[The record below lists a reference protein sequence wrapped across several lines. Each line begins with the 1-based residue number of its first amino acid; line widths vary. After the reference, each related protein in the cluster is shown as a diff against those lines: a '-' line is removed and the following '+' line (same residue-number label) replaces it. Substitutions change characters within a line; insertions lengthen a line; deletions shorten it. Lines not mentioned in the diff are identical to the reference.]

1 MIRKIQEQIQA
12 LRDKTKLMKGKRGFS
27 LAEVLIV
34 VAIIAIF
41 VFVAMPDF
49 RNALMSSRKTACE
62 SDVKAIGDA
71 VMRYYAETGKIPE
84 VGSMEALKTELTR
97 DDMEVD
103 GRPVGPWMKENM
115 NITDPW
121 GQDFTWTSEGNHYD
135 ICSPGDPGESKEICY
150 NKLGR
155 SAKN

>member
-1 MIRKIQEQIQA
+1 MIRKTQDSMGK
-12 LRDKTKLMKGKRGFS
+12 LRDRLKALKKRKGFS

-62 SDVKAIGDA
+62 SDVKTIGDA
-71 VMRYYAETGKIPE
+71 VARYYAETGKIPSA
-84 VGSMEALKTELTR
+84 GIANLKTELTR

-103 GRPVGPWMKENM
+103 GRKVGPWMKENM
-115 NITDPW
+115 NTVDPW
-121 GQDFTWTSEGNHYD
+121 SQEYEYTVEGIKYD
-135 ICSPGDPGESKEICY
+135 ICSKGDPQDSKEICY

-155 SAKN
+155 KASS

>member
-1 MIRKIQEQIQA
+1 MIRKTQDSMGKLRDRLKA
-12 LRDKTKLMKGKRGFS
+12 LRKRKGFS

-62 SDVKAIGDA
+62 SDVKTIGDA
-71 VMRYYAETGKIPE
+71 VMRYYAETGKLPAAGI
-84 VGSMEALKTELTR
+84 ANLKTELTR
-97 DDMEVD
+97 DDMEID
-103 GRPVGPWMKENM
+103 GRKVGPWMKENM
-115 NITDPW
+115 NTIDPW
-121 GQDFTWTSEGNHYD
+121 SQEYEYTVEGIKYD
-135 ICSPGDPGESKEICY
+135 ICSKGDPADSKEICY

-155 SAKN
+155 KASS

>member
-1 MIRKIQEQIQA
+1 MIRKMEGLTKTLRNRLRA
-12 LRDKTKLMKGKRGFS
+12 LREKKGFS

-49 RNALMSSRKTACE
+49 RNALMSSRQVACE
-62 SDVKAIGDA
+62 SDVKTIGDA
-71 VMRYYAETGKIPE
+71 VMRYYAETGKIPAA
-84 VGSMEALKTELTR
+84 GIANLKTELTR

-103 GRPVGPWMKENM
+103 GRRVGPWMKENM
-115 NITDPW
+115 NTVDPW
-121 GQDFTWTSEGNHYD
+121 NQEYEYTVDGNKYD
-135 ICSPGDPGESKEICY
+135 ICSKGDPADSKQICY

-155 SAKN
+155 KANS

>member
-1 MIRKIQEQIQA
+1 MIRKTQDSMGKLRDRLKA
-12 LRDKTKLMKGKRGFS
+12 LRKRKGFS

-62 SDVKAIGDA
+62 SDVKTIGDA
-71 VMRYYAETGKIPE
+71 VMRYYAETGKLPAAGI
-84 VGSMEALKTELTR
+84 ANLKTELTR

-103 GRPVGPWMKENM
+103 GRKVGPWMKENM
-115 NITDPW
+115 NTIDPW
-121 GQDFTWTSEGNHYD
+121 SQEYEYTVEGIKYD
-135 ICSPGDPGESKEICY
+135 ICSKGDPADSKEICY

-155 SAKN
+155 KASS

>member
-1 MIRKIQEQIQA
+1 MIRKTQDSMGKLRDRLKA
-12 LRDKTKLMKGKRGFS
+12 LRKRKGFS

-49 RNALMSSRKTACE
+49 RNALMSSRKTASE
-62 SDVKAIGDA
+62 SDVKTIGDA
-71 VMRYYAETGKIPE
+71 VMRYYAETGKLPAAGI
-84 VGSMEALKTELTR
+84 ANLKTELTR

-103 GRPVGPWMKENM
+103 GRKVGPWMKENM
-115 NITDPW
+115 NTIDPW
-121 GQDFTWTSEGNHYD
+121 SQDYEYTVEGIKYD
-135 ICSPGDPGESKEICY
+135 ICSKGDPADGKEICY

-155 SAKN
+155 KAST